1 MLQGVQTDAIRN
13 IHQSRELLA
22 NNKDFKIQRRDGDK
36 NVA

>member
-1 MLQGVQTDAIRN
+1 MQQALQTDATRN

-22 NNKDFKIQRRDGDK
+22 NNKDFQIQRRDGDK